1 MMRLTRP
8 LCCVQA
14 AAALS
19 IMSMHCNPI
28 IFALN
33 FLVSGHGVMVI
44 YLSFIPTHPLVRNF
58 SKKKKSNSWN
68 ELEQGSGCKW
78 TVGETYVCMKVVLA
92 TGIRY
97 DNEWQAGSWTLV
109 LFISLKIHFIF
120 AFCKL
125 CFYQLFLEHVSGDL
139 CGSLMRLTHLVICRK
154 CTIKLFPYF
163 DVVYNW
169 LLLHFVHMC
178 PSNVQKSLDFFE
190 IVLWT

>member
-1 MMRLTRP
+1 M
-8 LCCVQA
+8 
-14 AAALS
+14 
-19 IMSMHCNPI
+19 
-28 IFALN
+28 
-33 FLVSGHGVMVI
+33 
-44 YLSFIPTHPLVRNF
+44 
-58 SKKKKSNSWN
+58 
-68 ELEQGSGCKW
+68 
-78 TVGETYVCMKVVLA
+78 CMKVVLS

-120 AFCKL
+120 AFCKQF
-125 CFYQLFLEHVSGDL
+125 FYQLLLEHVSGDL

-190 IVLWT
+190 IVLWTQSKVRYFLQNEEKSRVFKRPREILRHGNCFIKKIDKQKFLRVQMKIIIAK

>member
-1 MMRLTRP
+1 M
-8 LCCVQA
+8 
-14 AAALS
+14 
-19 IMSMHCNPI
+19 
-28 IFALN
+28 
-33 FLVSGHGVMVI
+33 
-44 YLSFIPTHPLVRNF
+44 
-58 SKKKKSNSWN
+58 
-68 ELEQGSGCKW
+68 
-78 TVGETYVCMKVVLA
+78 CMKVVLS

-125 CFYQLFLEHVSGDL
+125 CFYQLLLEHVSGDL
-139 CGSLMRLTHLVICRK
+139 CGSLMRLTHLVICWK

-190 IVLWT
+190 IVLWTQSEIFSPKWGKKWNFQAPQRNITTWQLFHKKDWQTEVSKGTNENHNS